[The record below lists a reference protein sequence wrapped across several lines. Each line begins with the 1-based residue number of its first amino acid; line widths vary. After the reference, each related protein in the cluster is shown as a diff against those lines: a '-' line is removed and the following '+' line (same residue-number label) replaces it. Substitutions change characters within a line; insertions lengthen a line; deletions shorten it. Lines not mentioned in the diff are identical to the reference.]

1 MFQVLEIRKGPERTI
16 KMRTLFN
23 LVFAILNFFRLRV
36 RFPSGLETLA
46 FGNDFAQSLVLL
58 ANHSF
63 SVDENF
69 SCWIGC
75 VCLIL
80 FVYINILTLSCLK
93 L

>member
-1 MFQVLEIRKGPERTI
+1 M
-16 KMRTLFN
+16 
-23 LVFAILNFFRLRV
+23 

-63 SVDENF
+63 SVDESF

-80 FVYINILTLSCLK
+80 FVYINILTLSCLSFNT
-93 L
+93 LS